1 MTMQGQGE
9 SQPGEGAEMTL
20 DSLAA
25 QLGSTEEAPDESEG
39 DAPEEAEQEEAEE
52 PGEEAEE
59 SDEDEATVTIKH
71 DGKEI
76 TLKQSEA
83 LELAQK
89 GFDYQNKTMA
99 LAEQRKALEPIK
111 AQVESLR
118 HQNEAALTESQGRLT
133 AIVEFMQEQLGA
145 PPPVEWASQD
155 AGYYIAQKELYE
167 SRKGQLE
174 KAQQALHRVEQE
186 RNLSRQSA
194 IQQQILETQAALK
207 DTLPDW
213 NTAKEEELAAYVGEQ
228 GLNPKDADMAFW
240 KSGFWT
246 MAHKAKA
253 YDGLLAEKAKM
264 KPVST
269 LAKVHKPTANNQPP
283 QLAKRQEAM
292 KAHRAKPSLQSLADL
307 L

>member
-1 MTMQGQGE
+1 MQGQGE
-9 SQPGEGAEMTL
+9 SQPGEGVESL
-20 DSLAA
+20 DSLAN
-25 QLGSTEEAPDESEG
+25 QMEPSETPDESEG
-39 DAPEEAEQEEAEE
+39 GDAPEESELPEVEGDEPDEQPEE
-52 PGEEAEE
+52 GEE
-59 SDEDEATVTIKH
+59 EATVTIKH
-71 DGKEI
+71 DGKDV
-76 TLKQSEA
+76 TLKQSEVI
-83 LELAQK
+83 ELAQK
-89 GFDYQNKTMA
+89 GFDYTNKAMA
-99 LAEQRKALEPIK
+99 VAEQRKALEPIK
-111 AQVESLR
+111 AQVETLR
-118 HQNEAALTESQGRLT
+118 QQNESALTESQGRLT
-133 AIVEFMQEQLGA
+133 AIVSFMQEQLGD

-253 YDGLLAEKAKM
+253 YDGLMAEKAKM

-269 LAKVHKPTANNQPP
+269 LAKVIKPSTNNQPP
-283 QLAKRQEAM
+283 QLAKRQDAM
-292 KAHRAKPSLQSLADL
+292 KRHNANPSLNTLADL
-307 L
+307 I

>member
-9 SQPGEGAEMTL
+9 SQPGEGVESL
-20 DSLAA
+20 DSLAN
-25 QLGSTEEAPDESEG
+25 QMEPSETPDESEG
-39 DAPEEAEQEEAEE
+39 GDAPEESELPEVEGDEPDEQPEE
-52 PGEEAEE
+52 GEE
-59 SDEDEATVTIKH
+59 EATVTIKH
-71 DGKEI
+71 DGKDV
-76 TLKQSEA
+76 TLKQSEVI
-83 LELAQK
+83 ELAQK
-89 GFDYQNKTMA
+89 GFDYTNKAMA
-99 LAEQRKALEPIK
+99 VAEQRKALEPIK
-111 AQVESLR
+111 AQVETLR
-118 HQNEAALTESQGRLT
+118 QQNESALTESQGRLT
-133 AIVEFMQEQLGA
+133 AIVSFMQEQLGD

-253 YDGLLAEKAKM
+253 YDGLMAEKAKM

-269 LAKVHKPTANNQPP
+269 LAKVIKPSTNNQPP
-283 QLAKRQEAM
+283 QLAKRQDAM
-292 KAHRAKPSLQSLADL
+292 KRHNANPSLNTLADL
-307 L
+307 I